1 MGFITPYVINGAAHS
16 AALFRRQ
23 AQRPASDQAG
33 VSRPGDLRVSPL
45 NVPADGFRMA
55 VGGAS
60 IPSRYPGRERESYG
74 VENADTEITVTGV
87 VGTGSQAT
95 RRDAII
101 VEVLDPN
108 YTAIT
113 HEEAAPLNYTQVRV
127 VQNVPANAKTVAD
140 IPALAGVTAYV
151 VSFIDWPKSTGTI
164 TAEMLKDPRQVANPQ
179 RGERVYARPR
189 IAADDGVQNFLVATV
204 ANGGEY
210 FPGGGGYANEF
221 QVDIP
226 EWATRMVIDARWMSV
241 YYKQNPY
248 GYFWVEYG
256 DEYRPHTWPNK
267 RQYEFATQSFAF
279 NAPNT
284 GADEKTDQWSL
295 MDEVAVPA
303 KLRGKRVTFVF
314 KAGVATAAMGTGK
327 WVWMNSLGGLGMRV
341 TFAEVAEGPNLI

>member
-45 NVPADGFRMA
+45 NVPADGFRVA

-113 HEEAAPLNYTQVRV
+113 HEDAAPLNYTQVRV
-127 VQNVPANAKTVAD
+127 VQNVATSARTIAD
-140 IPALAGVTAYV
+140 IATLDGVTGYV
-151 VSFIDWPKSTGTI
+151 LAFIEWPASTGTI
-164 TAEMLKDPRQVANPQ
+164 TASMISDARSLSRPQEKTVVRGINLSTTQTVTATSAFPSGGQTFPAEAEADGELDILIPDFAVEMTVLQSWNQVVYPGKGNAYGDMWLQIGSTNDPTNIKTDATRWS
-179 RGERVYARPR
+179 
-189 IAADDGVQNFLVATV
+189 ADDSTIADRGTV
-204 ANGGEY
+204 AHSVTLRVPENLRGRRVRFY
-210 FPGGGGYANEF
+210 PRANRVFPTGTGSNDKSIYADTKSGWQMTVVF
-221 QVDIP
+221 
-226 EWATRMVIDARWMSV
+226 R
-241 YYKQNPY
+241 
-248 GYFWVEYG
+248 
-256 DEYRPHTWPNK
+256 
-267 RQYEFATQSFAF
+267 
-279 NAPNT
+279 
-284 GADEKTDQWSL
+284 
-295 MDEVAVPA
+295 EVAD
-303 KLRGKRVTFVF
+303 
-314 KAGVATAAMGTGK
+314 
-327 WVWMNSLGGLGMRV
+327 
-341 TFAEVAEGPNLI
+341 